1 MITAQDIREK
11 TFTKQFNGY
20 SMNQVDEFLD
30 EISADIS
37 AMAKENQALTAKMRV
52 LLEKL
57 EEYRQ
62 TEDSMRRAI
71 LSAQETGSRIEK
83 DAQKKADAIIAQ
95 AHDSAE
101 RITRQATQG
110 LAGEEAKLE
119 AAKKNAARF
128 IEHMQLV
135 LEKQLAFYDKLS
147 DATLT
152 GRPQAV
158 SEQPAP
164 RPVREPAADAPV
176 KSVEAPAQKSAEEA
190 PQEAPAEETGVPA
203 EEEEPTRRFREEPKK
218 KKRTFDDFRFEDDV

>member
-20 SMNQVDEFLD
+20 SMSQVDEFLD

-37 AMAKENQALTAKMRV
+37 TMAKENQALTAKMRV

-71 LSAQETGSRIEK
+71 LSAQETGARIES
-83 DAQKKADAIIAQ
+83 DAQKKADALLAQ
-95 AHDSAE
+95 AQESAE

-119 AAKKNAARF
+119 TAKKNTARF

-135 LEKQLAFYDKLS
+135 LEKQLAFYEKLS
-147 DATLT
+147 GATLN
-152 GRPQAV
+152 GAPQAV
-158 SEQPAP
+158 SAEPAP
-164 RPVREPAADAPV
+164 RFTREHAVDAAVRSIESSVQKTAEDIPQDPPAA
-176 KSVEAPAQKSAEEA
+176 E
-190 PQEAPAEETGVPA
+190 PQVPA

-218 KKRTFDDFRFEDDV
+218 KKRTFDDFHFDDGL